1 MSMTKEDLALALH
14 GISYPCRIDA
24 HLIEQAKAA
33 GLVIVYG
40 ASDDLMEFRG
50 AVRDELGCYGGGTG
64 FVDAK
69 GVLPNR
75 EDIDDDEDLADYF
88 ARKPLAK
95 QIEALWAKEDGY
107 SWTYATDIPHATFE
121 IVEDGESYCRGLV
134 FALADLAG
142 AEPR

>member
-40 ASDDLMEFRG
+40 ASDDLMEFEG
-50 AVRDELGCYGGGTG
+50 AFRSEASVYDGVTVLLDAAGALPMRDE
-64 FVDAK
+64 
-69 GVLPNR
+69 
-75 EDIDDDEDLADYF
+75 IDEDEGLADYF
-88 ARKPLAK
+88 KRKPAAK
-95 QIEALWAKEDGY
+95 TIEALWCKEEGY
-107 SWTYATDIPHATFE
+107 SWTYKTEIPHATFE

-134 FALADLAG
+134 LALADLTG
-142 AEPR
+142 AAPQ